1 MSVQTTWRIF
11 KEIFQTLGQKSEF
24 PRGGVCVCVWGG
36 GGGGAYVCYISVF
49 LPKACGFEPFWSET
63 HLREQ
68 VYILEVE
75 SENGY

>member
-24 PRGGVCVCVWGG
+24 PRGGVCVWGG
-36 GGGGAYVCYISVF
+36 GEGGGLIYAISVCF
-49 LPKACGFEPFWSET
+49 SPKHVVFEPFWSET